1 MERGNRTVGLN
12 FELLKRVKT
21 LPTYCPIHPDTH
33 LVSLKGHD
41 DFCLKC
47 AQKNIQQRH
56 TEAVLT
62 GVWQA
67 YRRDFHGVLSND
79 SIMDDFDL
87 KKANFENYEVSPDS
101 EAAANLR
108 KARHIAG
115 RYLDRDYQA
124 NTIITGAP
132 GVGKS
137 HLAVSMLKAVNEH
150 IEPDASCLFISVNE
164 VMRLIKG
171 SFNNK
176 QSKYTEEYM
185 TKLMG
190 QVSLLV
196 LDDLGSEA
204 SFQTSTNEASNWVQ
218 GVLFG
223 ILNKRNRTII
233 TTNLTSEELTKIY
246 NPKLLSRMYKGVV
259 KNDGVIKFTD
269 ATDDKRKVVF

>member
-1 MERGNRTVGLN
+1 MGLN

-21 LPTYCPIHPDTH
+21 LSTYCPIHTDTH
-33 LVSLKGHD
+33 LVALKDHE

-47 AQKNIQQRH
+47 AQKNIRH
-56 TEAVLT
+56 RRNEAVMA
-62 GVWQA
+62 GIWQA
-67 YRRDFHGVLSND
+67 YRRDFHGVLEND

-87 KKANFENYEVSPDS
+87 KNATFDNYEVIPES
-101 EAAANLR
+101 EAAANLY
-108 KARHIAG
+108 KAKHIAG
-115 RYLDRDYQA
+115 RYLNRGYQA

-150 IEPDASCLFISVNE
+150 IKPDASCLFISVNE
-164 VMRLIKG
+164 AMRLIRG

-204 SFQTSTNEASNWVQ
+204 SFKSGTNEASDWVQ
-218 GVLFG
+218 GILFG

-246 NPKLLSRMYKGVV
+246 NPKILSRMYKGVA
-259 KNDGVIKFTD
+259 KHDGIIKFTD